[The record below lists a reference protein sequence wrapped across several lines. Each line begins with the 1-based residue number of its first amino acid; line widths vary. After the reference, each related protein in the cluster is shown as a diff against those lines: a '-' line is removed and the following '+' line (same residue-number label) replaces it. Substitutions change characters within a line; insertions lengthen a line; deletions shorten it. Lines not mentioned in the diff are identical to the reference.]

1 MEEED
6 KQQEEGITA
15 GYTELLGCL
24 NLFCEAIPQISVLQL
39 IAADLKRARSCPAG
53 CSSDQA
59 GW

>member
-1 MEEED
+1 M
-6 KQQEEGITA
+6 QQEEGIAA

-24 NLFCEAIPQISVLQL
+24 SPFCEAIPQMSVLQL
-39 IAADLKRARSCPAG
+39 IAADLKRARSCHAG